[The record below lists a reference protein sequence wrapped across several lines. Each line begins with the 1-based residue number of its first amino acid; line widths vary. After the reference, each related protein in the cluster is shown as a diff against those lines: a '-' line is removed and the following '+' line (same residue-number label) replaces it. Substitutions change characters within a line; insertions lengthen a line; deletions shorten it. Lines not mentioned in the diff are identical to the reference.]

1 MPFSETWFLLEQEG
15 LLAQVYLC
23 NGLTALRCANTQVTL
38 SKALTGCAESVIT
51 LS

>member
-15 LLAQVYLC
+15 LLAQGCLF
-23 NGLTALRCANTQVTL
+23 NGL
-38 SKALTGCAESVIT
+38 VIT